1 MGNNL
6 LEIDQQV
13 LQRLINKKRFD
24 ISGYD
29 FFIYIAL
36 CFFSVVMFCLI
47 LVFIFQNNKSPFVLF
62 SSVVLAS
69 IVLISYL
76 FIIVRSFFDTFY
88 FKRIVTNL
96 TAERAL
102 PDVLKLLIDRN
113 ISGQQSH
120 NAPNVLTCFEYYNT
134 KTLIETTI
142 IIQDNYLLIN
152 SRSKNTSKVFLH
164 RTGIIQLI
172 RQYFKR

>member
-1 MGNNL
+1 MRNNL
-6 LEIDQQV
+6 LEIDQQL

-36 CFFSVVMFCLI
+36 CFSSVVMYYLI
-47 LVFIFQNNKSPFVLF
+47 LVVIFQNNKSTFVHF
-62 SSVVLAS
+62 CSVVLAS

-76 FIIVRSFFDTFY
+76 FIIVRAFFDTFY
-88 FKRIVTNL
+88 LQRIATNL

-102 PDVLKLLIDRN
+102 ADVLKLLIDRN
-113 ISGQQSH
+113 ISGQQSR

-152 SRSKNTSKVFLH
+152 SRSKNTNNIFLH
-164 RTGIIQLI
+164 RTGIIPLV
-172 RQYFKR
+172 RQYFK